1 MIIGQDYCWKIIV
14 DISWDKEIDVNEKKI
29 EVFYNSAKPHM
40 RVEKHADQHTFA
52 QVKKIISWND
62 VSNCRAGRRA
72 RACKA
77 DQKPEKESRKC

>member
-1 MIIGQDYCWKIIV
+1 
-14 DISWDKEIDVNEKKI
+14 
-29 EVFYNSAKPHM
+29 M

-62 VSNCRAGRRA
+62 VSKCRAGRRA

-77 DQKPEKESRKC
+77 DQKPEKDSRKCCYIDERNKEKHGA